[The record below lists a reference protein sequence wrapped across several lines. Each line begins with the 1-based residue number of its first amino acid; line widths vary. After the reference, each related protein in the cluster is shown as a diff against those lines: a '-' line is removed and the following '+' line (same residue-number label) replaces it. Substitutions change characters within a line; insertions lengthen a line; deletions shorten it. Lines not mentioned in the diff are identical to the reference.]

1 MGLLS
6 SGQTTTPF
14 PYALGFFSITYDDF
28 RSMNLRANR
37 FDEGIEI
44 EVDYKGCLMIA
55 GRKSGKAS
63 AESALRMALSIR
75 KTVCQQP
82 ALPAPTPLPILSI
95 VLLLQQKSQ
104 KRLGNHSTT
113 MRISNPLDAIL
124 VNLIIKHIGIV
135 SSGQNMRH
143 HFPVELW
150 MSLDSD

>member
-1 MGLLS
+1 
-6 SGQTTTPF
+6 
-14 PYALGFFSITYDDF
+14 
-28 RSMNLRANR
+28 MN
-37 FDEGIEI
+37 
-44 EVDYKGCLMIA
+44 A

-63 AESALRMALSIR
+63 AESALKIALSIR

-104 KRLGNHSTT
+104 KRLGDHSTT
-113 MRISNPLDAIL
+113 MCISNPLDAIL
-124 VNLIIKHIGIV
+124 VNLIVKHAGIM

-143 HFPVELW
+143 HFSVKLW